1 MEQFTIFAIAYLLI
15 LYSVI
20 MHEIAHAATALWQ
33 GDDTAKL
40 AGRITLN
47 PIPHMDLLGTVILPI
62 LIAITGVPF
71 LFGWAK
77 PVPVNPYR
85 FRRPVLG
92 DIVVSVAGVTVN
104 FLLAIVF
111 AALLHIAKPGSLL
124 SVALFYA
131 SAGNILLAIFNLL
144 PIPPLDGSHV
154 FKYLLKPGDR
164 EAYEAIGFYGTF
176 FIMIVLMVFGGY
188 IGAAAMFV
196 MNNVVF
202 KIVHPPVQFI
212 FT

>member
-1 MEQFTIFAIAYLLI
+1 VEGITIFIVAYALI

-20 MHEIAHAATALWQ
+20 LHEIAHAAAALWQ

-62 LIAITGVPF
+62 IIAITKVPF

-85 FRRPVLG
+85 FRKLVSG
-92 DIVVSVAGVTVN
+92 DIIVSVAGVTVN
-104 FLLAIVF
+104 FLLAILF

-124 SVALFYA
+124 SIALFYA

-144 PIPPLDGSHV
+144 PIPPLDGSHL

-164 EAYEAIGFYGTF
+164 EAYEAIGFYGSF
-176 FIMIVLMVFGGY
+176 FIMIVLIMFGRY
-188 IGAAAMFV
+188 IGAAALLILY
-196 MNNVVF
+196 NVVF
-202 KIVHPPVQFI
+202 KIVFLPVPVF

>member
-1 MEQFTIFAIAYLLI
+1 VKGISIFVVAYALI

-20 MHEIAHAATALWQ
+20 LHEIAHAVAALWQ

-47 PIPHMDLLGTVILPI
+47 PIPHMDLFGTVILPI
-62 LIAITGVPF
+62 IIAITKVPF

-85 FRRPVLG
+85 FRRLVLG
-92 DIVVSVAGVTVN
+92 DIIVSVAGVTVN
-104 FLLAIVF
+104 FLLAIAF
-111 AALLHIAKPGSLL
+111 AALLHIAKPESVLFFALL
-124 SVALFYA
+124 YA

-144 PIPPLDGSHV
+144 PIPPLDGSHL

-164 EAYEAIGFYGTF
+164 ETYEAIGFYGTF
-176 FIMIVLMVFGGY
+176 FIMIVLVVFGRY
-188 IGAAAMFV
+188 IAAAAMFV
-196 MNNVVF
+196 LEDVVF
-202 KIVHPPVQFI
+202 KIAFV
-212 FT
+212 T